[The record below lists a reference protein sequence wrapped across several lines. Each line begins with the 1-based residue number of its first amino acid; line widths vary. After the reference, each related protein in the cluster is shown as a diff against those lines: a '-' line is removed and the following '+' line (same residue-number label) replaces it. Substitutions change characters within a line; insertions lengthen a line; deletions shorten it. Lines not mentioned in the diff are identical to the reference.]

1 MCAVA
6 GIGGVAAAV
15 APSAMAAASP
25 SRVTIRDSRSAA
37 VSKFA
42 RSGSVA
48 ASTPIDFSVSLA
60 LSDPAGADALV
71 TAVSTPGSSSY
82 HQYLTPDQWEA
93 RFSPSTASVQQ
104 VVSFLRASGF
114 TVGSV
119 PADRLSVPA
128 SGTAS
133 QIEHAF
139 DTTLSLHNVHGKS
152 LRFADSSLSVP
163 SSLGA
168 VITGVAGVDGV
179 LATPAHTTGAPR
191 VKARA
196 HSSARRHSTSAAS
209 TPATQQGGIPQPA
222 GYRIAKPCGT
232 YYGQKNDAANPA
244 LDTNKPLPPYSGY
257 PYPAPWA
264 VCGYTGPQFR
274 SAYGLTSGAN
284 GSGVTVA
291 IVDAYES
298 PTLYS
303 DARQFAAINDPSNPF
318 SPSQFSEAPPK
329 SYTHTKECDASGWYG
344 EQTLDVEAVHNT
356 APGAHVLYVG
366 AKSCNTPDLNAALS
380 RIVDG
385 HLASVITNSY
395 GDDAGDVLDS
405 AASRTSTDNIL
416 KMADATGISVLF
428 SSGDSGDEFTTT
440 GIVSPDYPASSPYAT
455 AVGGT
460 TLQIGS
466 AGQRTGEFGWS
477 TARSFLCTA
486 TYAALGGCTTA
497 QEGQWLPVDETLDG
511 GSGGGT
517 SYVYPEPA
525 YQHGIVPT
533 PLADAS
539 TGSPDR
545 VVPDISM
552 EADPATGMLVGET
565 QTFPD
570 GTYYDQYR
578 IGGTSVASP
587 LFAGL
592 IARADSQAG
601 TSLGFLNPTLYP
613 LAHNARAI
621 YDVGPAGKQDMA
633 RSDYVNSLDAS
644 QGYLYTA
651 RIIDYEGQEQYCT
664 ASGQCTTRNVALNT
678 APGYDNMTGI
688 GSPGAGLVPALAA
701 AAKAAGH

>member
-1 MCAVA
+1 MRLSVAGALVCAVA
-6 GIGGVAAAV
+6 SVGGAASAMVPSALAAA
-15 APSAMAAASP
+15 PS
-25 SRVTIRDSRSAA
+25 SRVAIRGSQSPAA
-37 VSKFA
+37 GKFA
-42 RSGSVA
+42 RSGSVDG
-48 ASTPIDFSVSLA
+48 STPIAFSVSLS
-60 LSDPAGADALV
+60 LRDPSGAAALV

-82 HQYLTPDQWEA
+82 HHYLTPAQWEA
-93 RFSPSTASVQQ
+93 RFSPSAASVDQ
-104 VVSFLRASGF
+104 VESFLRANGF
-114 TVGSV
+114 SVGSV

-128 SGTAS
+128 SGTAA
-133 QIEHAF
+133 QVEHAF
-139 DTTLSLHNVHGKS
+139 ATSLSLRNVHGHS
-152 LRFADSSLSVP
+152 LRFADSALSVP
-163 SSLGA
+163 SSLGG
-168 VITGVAGVDGV
+168 VVTGVTGVDGTY
-179 LATPAHTTGAPR
+179 ATPARTTGA
-191 VKARA
+191 ARG
-196 HSSARRHSTSAAS
+196 TSGA
-209 TPATQQGGIPQPA
+209 TPDMQQGGIPQPA

-232 YYGQKNDAANPA
+232 YYGQVNDRANPA
-244 LDTNKPLPPYSGY
+244 LDLKTPLPPYSGY

-303 DARQFAAINDPSNPF
+303 DAQHFAALNDPSAPL
-318 SPSQFSEAPPK
+318 SPSQFSELAPA
-329 SYTHTKECDASGWYG
+329 SYSSTNATRCDASGWYG

-356 APGAHVLYVG
+356 APGAHILFVG
-366 AKSCNTPDLNAALS
+366 AKSCLTPDLNAALS
-380 RIVDG
+380 QIVDG

-395 GDDAGDVLDS
+395 GDNAGDLLDS
-405 AASRTSTDNIL
+405 QSSRTSTDNIL
-416 KMADATGISVLF
+416 MMADATGISVLF
-428 SSGDSGDEFTTT
+428 SSGDNGDEYTTV
-440 GIVSPDYPASSPYAT
+440 GSVAADYPASSPYAT

-497 QEGQWLPVDETLDG
+497 QEGQWMPVDEALDG

-517 SYVYPEPA
+517 SSVYPEPA
-525 YQHGIVPT
+525 YQQGVVPT
-533 PLADAS
+533 SLADAS

-570 GTYYDQYR
+570 GVYYDQYR

-587 LFAGL
+587 LFAGV

-601 TSLGFLNPTLYP
+601 TPMGFLNPTLYP
-613 LAHNARAI
+613 LARSSSAI
-621 YDVGPAGKQDMA
+621 YDVGPAGQQDMA
-633 RSDYVNSLDAS
+633 RADYVNSLDAS
-644 QGYLYTA
+644 SGYLYTA
-651 RIIDYEGQEQYCT
+651 RIVDYEGQEQYCT
-664 ASGQCTTRNVALNT
+664 AKGQCSTRNVALKT
-678 APGYDNMTGI
+678 APGYDNMTGL
-688 GSPGAGLVPALAA
+688 GSPGQRFVSALVAA
-701 AAKAAGH
+701 SGR